1 MRNAIFETAIK
12 LLIPL
17 FVLFSLFLLF
27 RGHNSPGGGFIAGL
41 LASIGFFLRAMV
53 FGTNNTIAKYK
64 LRPVGLIAFG
74 LSIAIVSL
82 LLSVFQGLPIMT
94 GLWLDFSLPFIGKL
108 GTPVLFDIGVYFV
121 VIGVVLNITFVMSSN

>member
-27 RGHNSPGGGFIAGL
+27 RGHNSPGGGFIGGL

-64 LRPVGLIAFG
+64 LRPIGLIAFG
-74 LSIAIVSL
+74 LSIAIVSI
-82 LLSVFQGLPIMT
+82 LLSVFQGLPVMT

-121 VIGVVLNITFVMSSN
+121 VIGVVLSITFVMSSN